1 MSRKFASHLVTTVCV
16 LVLTSATY
24 RAHPLDDAAPA
35 VSADQFFDD
44 RSVGDMHITMS
55 ARDWA
60 TLKDNYL
67 ANTYYPCTFEWN
79 GMIVGNSTLRSRGS
93 GTRNPQKPGLRVDF
107 NRYNAA
113 QRFLGLKYIVLDN
126 LWQDP
131 SMLRERVT
139 MLMLDKMGIPAPRER
154 HMRLFINEQYA
165 GLYAAVEAPDEVFVE
180 RTLGWNDGYLYE
192 YNWEREFYFDYL
204 GPDLGAYHI
213 FDPKTRSKDPDILI
227 WGPIEEMTRAANE
240 LPDAIFIQEMSAY
253 MDLALFTKQ
262 IALENFLAESDGL
275 LGDWGMNNFYMYRPA
290 GSTRFQILQWDK
302 DNTFH
307 SAGQPVLKG
316 INQNVLARRTL
327 RDPQYMNL
335 YLQTLLDAA
344 AKAQSGAAARPTVA
358 DLGGRSARESGP
370 EPRRAGDEMGWME
383 REIVR
388 EYRQIRDAARAD
400 PFKPVNNQE
409 FEAAI
414 RSLLEFASAR
424 PGFVRSGVERARAG
438 G

>member
-1 MSRKFASHLVTTVCV
+1 MSRKFTSRLIAIFCV
-16 LVLTSATY
+16 FALTSATE
-24 RAHPLDDAAPA
+24 RAHPLDAAVA
-35 VSADQFFDD
+35 ASAEQFFDD
-44 RSVGDMHITMS
+44 RTVGDLRITMT

-60 TLKDNYL
+60 TLKENYL

-79 GMIVGNSTLRSRGS
+79 GIVVGNSTLRSRGS

-139 MLMLDKMGIPAPRER
+139 MLMLEKLGIPAPRER
-154 HMRLFINEQYA
+154 HMRLFVNDQYS

-180 RTLGWNDGYLYE
+180 RTLGWSDGYLYE
-192 YNWEREFYFDYL
+192 YNWEREYYFDYL
-204 GPDLGAYHI
+204 GPDLGAYRI
-213 FDPKTRSKDPDILI
+213 FDPKTHSKDPELLI
-227 WGPIEEMTRAANE
+227 WGPIEEMTRTANE
-240 LPDAIFIQEMSAY
+240 VPDAIFVREMSAY

-275 LGDWGMNNFYMYRPA
+275 LGDWGMNNFYMYRPV

-307 SAGQPVLKG
+307 SAAQPVLKG

-327 RDPQYMNL
+327 SDPQFMNL
-335 YLQTLLDAA
+335 YLQTLLDATTLA
-344 AKAQSGAAARPTVA
+344 ESGASARPPGA
-358 DLGGRSARESGP
+358 DLLGRSARESGP
-370 EPRRAGDEMGWME
+370 EPRRGGDQNGWMQ

-388 EYRQIRDAARAD
+388 EYRQIRDFARAD
-400 PFKPVNNQE
+400 VLKPVGNEE

-424 PGFVRSGVERARAG
+424 PGFVRTEVERARG
-438 G
+438 TR